1 MVTFWAPA
9 IELLS
14 VYGIF
19 HICLLREAL
28 LFSPVIAFGSLTSAT
43 ALTSASE
50 HKNSGHCESRFED
63 RAPSIPEELQECRSH
78 LRLLMRPKSRNFRR
92 VFFLKLVIGSV
103 ISAFSCQEEKTLLR
117 PTCSP
122 TYIPFGPVWPRPIY
136 SAFGYWNTVSL

>member
-9 IELLS
+9 VGLLS

-28 LFSPVIAFGSLTSAT
+28 LFSPVTAFGSLTSAP

-50 HKNSGHCESRFED
+50 HKNSSHCESRFED
-63 RAPSIPEELQECRSH
+63 RVPSIPEEPQECRSH
-78 LRLLMRPKSRNFRR
+78 LRLLMRPN
-92 VFFLKLVIGSV
+92 VFFLKLVIGPV
-103 ISAFSCQEEKTLLR
+103 ISAFSCQEEKPLPR